1 MDWSLIPGFG
11 KAKRITVMSSE
22 DSKPGR
28 TKRPASPA
36 IQSQRQTRS
45 AGNARADY
53 SVTTR
58 DVLVSVRSFFLA
70 DQSQPDENHFV
81 WAYRVKIENQGA
93 EPVQLLRRTWQITDA
108 RGRTQHVHGAGVVG
122 EQPLLEPGESF
133 EYTSGT
139 PLDTPSGFMVG
150 AYHMVIPSSGE
161 NFDVAIPAF
170 SLDSPH
176 QSGRVH

>member
-1 MDWSLIPGFG
+1 
-11 KAKRITVMSSE
+11 MSTE
-22 DSKPGR
+22 DPKSGR
-28 TKRPASPA
+28 ARRPAPLA
-36 IQSQRQTRS
+36 VQPQRATRTGGS
-45 AGNARADY
+45 ARADY
-53 SVTTR
+53 SRTTR
-58 DVLVSVRSFFLA
+58 DVEVSVRCFFMA
-70 DQSQPDENHFV
+70 DQSQPEDNHFV
-81 WAYRVKIENQGA
+81 WGYQVKIENHGT

-108 RGRTQHVHGAGVVG
+108 RGRTQHVHGPGVVG
-122 EQPLLEPGESF
+122 QQPLLEPGESF